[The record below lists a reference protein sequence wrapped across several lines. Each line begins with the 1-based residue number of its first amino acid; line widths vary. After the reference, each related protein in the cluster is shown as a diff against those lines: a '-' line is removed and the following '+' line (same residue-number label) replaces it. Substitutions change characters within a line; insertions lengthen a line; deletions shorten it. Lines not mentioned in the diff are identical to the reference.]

1 MGNEENRFRVRLNE
15 GIVRA
20 EYRKLMV
27 TDSGSNRRK
36 EYRDEELKK
45 KRKRFRDKITVIR
58 QYWN

>member
-1 MGNEENRFRVRLNE
+1 MGNEENRFWVRLNE